1 MTPTPAATTPAPGT
15 LLSRVTTGRI
25 KKPHLILIHGPDGVG
40 KSTLAGDAPKPI
52 FLGAEDGSN
61 SLNVTRMPQL
71 INYQMCVRGLQEL
84 LNENH
89 DFQTAVIDT
98 LDWLEAMI
106 FQDVCDEHKAKNIED
121 YNVKALGFAKGY
133 LFALE
138 RWKEIMMLLT
148 RLREERAMNIICIA
162 HTTIKK
168 FEDPST
174 PSGYE
179 RYQIKLR
186 SSAGADAAALW
197 REYVDNVLFANYL
210 TTTLDS
216 DKKRGFGDGT
226 RVLYTERRPGWDAK
240 NRLGLPFQLPLS
252 WQDFA
257 EAAAKGEPESADT
270 LLEQIAGL
278 KAQVK
283 QKELYGKIDGNI
295 KAAGKSTSHLLKIK
309 NRLEAL
315 IGSQG

>member
-1 MTPTPAATTPAPGT
+1 MTPPTAPTGQAGT
-15 LLSRVTTGRI
+15 LLSKITTGRI
-25 KKPHLILIHGPDGVG
+25 KKSHLLVIHGPDGVG
-40 KSTLAGDAPKPI
+40 KSTFAADAPKPI

-61 SLNVTRMPQL
+61 NLNVTRMPL
-71 INYQMCVRGLQEL
+71 LTDYQMFMRGLAEL
-84 LNENH
+84 VNEKH
-89 DFQTAVIDT
+89 DFQTVVVDT
-98 LDWLEAMI
+98 LDWLESLV
-106 FQDVCDEHKAKNIED
+106 FLDVCKEHNAKNIED
-121 YNVKALGFAKGY
+121 YAVKALGFAKGY

-138 RWKEIMMLLT
+138 RWKEVMTLLT
-148 RLREERAMNIICIA
+148 RLREERSMNVICIA

-168 FEDPST
+168 FEDPAT

-179 RYQIKLR
+179 RYQLKLR

-210 TTTLDS
+210 TTTTS
-216 DKKRGFGDGT
+216 EDKKRGFGDGT

-257 EAAAKGEPESADT
+257 EAAVKGEPAGAGT
-270 LLEQIAGL
+270 LLEQINGL

-283 QKELYGKIDGNI
+283 QKELMPKIEANI
-295 KAAGKSTSHLLKIK
+295 KIAGTDPAKLAQIK

-315 IGSQG
+315 IGSEG